1 MKEYY
6 DKDFLK
12 ETVIKEMMNSAKKDP
27 VPNVKFSA
35 CQVIK
40 DLVSYLKDKDI
51 TKEAIEFMKGFEND
65 KDCDVVFFS
74 KQAGKELEALK

>member
-1 MKEYY
+1 M
-6 DKDFLK
+6 
-12 ETVIKEMMNSAKKDP
+12 
-27 VPNVKFSA
+27 
-35 CQVIK
+35 
-40 DLVSYLKDKDI
+40 